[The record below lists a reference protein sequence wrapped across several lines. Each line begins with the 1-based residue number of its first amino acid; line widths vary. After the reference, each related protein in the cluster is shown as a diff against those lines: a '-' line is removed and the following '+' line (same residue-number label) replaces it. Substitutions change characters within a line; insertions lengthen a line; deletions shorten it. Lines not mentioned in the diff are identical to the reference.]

1 MVAESSNAPVAAKVD
16 ELFQRRWPDGNP
28 AANAEVARYV
38 TTVVGHTIDRQYVWR
53 IRTGRVK
60 KIDVPVLEA
69 IGEYFGE
76 TLAYFSG
83 KAPADEDLAQLLA
96 ATGLEIS
103 GFRSAALTAAGRRE
117 LQRVLV
123 EANEIMRA
131 ARDPRSGS
139 DHVG

>member
-1 MVAESSNAPVAAKVD
+1 MDGDPGEAPVASKVD

-38 TTVVGHTIDRQYVWR
+38 TKVVGRTIDRQYVWR
-53 IRTGRVK
+53 IRTGRVRK
-60 KIDVPVLEA
+60 VDVPVLEA
-69 IGEYFGE
+69 IGAYFGQ

-83 KAPADEDLAQLLA
+83 QASTDEDLEQLLT

-103 GFRSAALTAAGRRE
+103 GFRSAGLTPAGRRE
-117 LQRVLV
+117 LQRVLL
-123 EANEIMRA
+123 EANEIMRT
-131 ARDPRSGS
+131 ARDTRNGS